1 MSYEQGTVR
10 LCRCRPSCPPSFRTS
25 LPQVPRFPGLCP
37 SAPGQRATSSHQNS
51 PEPGTAGTGVRN
63 QAWREGFGFRGGCR
77 RDTKGQTWLRA
88 LPSPVLT
95 TPKCG
100 DGRCTLIKISKASR
114 QQIIRKKRGFP
125 CGFSAQASPNTW
137 AGAQPS
143 VMAGH
148 QGNLWHHSVPLTMA
162 ESPQGW
168 GQGDVTPAMP
178 LKLSFWRFCGFPP
191 WWTVNTL
198 PA

>member
-1 MSYEQGTVR
+1 MSHEQGTLR

-25 LPQVPRFPGLCP
+25 LPQLPRFPGLCP

-51 PEPGTAGTGVRN
+51 PR
-63 QAWREGFGFRGGCR
+63 AW
-77 RDTKGQTWLRA
+77 DSQTWLRA

-114 QQIIRKKRGFP
+114 QQINRKKRVFP
-125 CGFSAQASPNTW
+125 CGFSSQASPNTW

-148 QGNLWHHSVPLTMA
+148 QGNLTA
-162 ESPQGW
+162 GITQ
-168 GQGDVTPAMP
+168 
-178 LKLSFWRFCGFPP
+178 FCGFPP
-191 WWTVNTL
+191 WWTVNAL
-198 PA
+198 SA